1 MTFMNP
7 IGLVGLVM
15 VPILILL
22 YLLKRRTHEKTV
34 SSTFLWKLTL
44 KYMKRRI
51 PFNFR
56 NSLLMLLQLLTVV
69 LVSLILANPY
79 VTAIKTEEVIVIV
92 DGSASM
98 MTESEGVSRFDRVKA
113 EVRDLSLGVDQNSR
127 VTVIYA
133 GEVAEYA
140 IKRSD
145 DQAQISVCLD
155 DYTCS
160 WGDADMLGALQLAY
174 EAQLENVDARIL
186 LYTDR
191 RYDVANGIEVIDIT
205 KEEWNVAALS
215 LYDTVPSEANAIFAG
230 TVISYGKDAS
240 VAVALFVDGVYTDT
254 QIVDCVA
261 GVETS
266 VVFRNK
272 NVTTYEKAEIR
283 IDNSDP
289 LKSDHFPHDN
299 SYFLYPETP
308 RKLRIQLYQQTATI
322 DRFLNYALYS
332 NSKVTGVDT
341 VTSPENVKY
350 EGYDIYIFDGTTPE
364 RLPEDG
370 AVWLIN
376 APDLIPALPFAYGEE
391 VVLQKGSTVPL
402 TGGVASGTEDYEIL
416 SRSLMLTDVV
426 VSRYTPIIVQE
437 GVEYETVLTCSGK
450 AVAIAT
456 RVGRVPVMAMTIAAS
471 NFQPTV
477 DYPLFIQN
485 LIEYSSPVLFKGVVY
500 PLGTT
505 VEIHAPVAAA
515 GITITHNGVDL
526 DMLPPEALS
535 FTFDAP
541 GRYDIVYTNEDGD
554 ELFSYHCFVTLSIE
568 ESDIY
573 CHEESINVIPMPEG
587 HTTSYEPVAIWPN
600 LLIILALVYLLE
612 WGVYHRD

>member
-1 MTFMNP
+1 MTFYNP

-56 NSLLMLLQLLTVV
+56 NSLLMILQLLTVV

-98 MTESEGVSRFDRVKA
+98 MTEFEGVSRFDRVKA

-133 GEVAEYA
+133 GETAEYA
-140 IKRSD
+140 IRRSD
-145 DQAQISVCLD
+145 KQEQISACLD

-174 EAQLENVDARIL
+174 DAQFENVDARIL

-191 RYDVANGIEVIDIT
+191 QYDVANGIEVVDIT
-205 KEEWNVAALS
+205 NEEWNVAALT
-215 LYDTVPSEANAIFAG
+215 LYDTVPSDANTIFAG
-230 TVISYGKDAS
+230 KVICYGKDVS

-261 GVETS
+261 GVETT

-272 NVTTYEKAEIR
+272 NVTSFSQAELR

-289 LKSDHFPHDN
+289 AKADNFPHDN

-308 RKLRIQLYQQTATI
+308 RRLRVQLYQQTATV

-332 NSKVTGVDT
+332 NSKITGVDT

-350 EGYDIYIFDGTTPE
+350 EGYDIYIFDGVAPE

-376 APDLIPALPFAYGEE
+376 CPSLIPELPFAYAEE
-391 VVLQKGSTVPL
+391 VVMPKGTTVPL
-402 TGGVASGTEDYEIL
+402 TGGIASGTPDYQIL

-426 VSRYTPIIVQE
+426 VSRYTPIVVQD
-437 GVEYETVLTCSGK
+437 GVEYETVLTCNGK

-471 NFQPTV
+471 NFQPSV

-485 LIEYSSPVLFKGVVY
+485 LIQYSSPVLFKGVEFA
-500 PLGTT
+500 LGDT
-505 VEIHAPVAAA
+505 VEINVPVAAH
-515 GITITHNGVDL
+515 GITISHNGIDL
-526 DMLPPEALS
+526 DMLPPEALT

-554 ELFSYHCFVTLSIE
+554 ELLSYHCFVTLSIN
-568 ESDIY
+568 ESDIF
-573 CHEESINVIPMPEG
+573 CHEESITAIPMPEG